1 MSVMLGYITLLVG
14 LNAVFD
20 LSSAE
25 KSATYQSKGK
35 CMNNLYNKF
44 ILPN

>member
-1 MSVMLGYITLLVG
+1 MPVMLGYITLLVG
-14 LNAVFD
+14 LNTVFD

-25 KSATYQSKGK
+25 NSAMYQSKGK
-35 CMNNLYNKF
+35 CTKNLYNKF